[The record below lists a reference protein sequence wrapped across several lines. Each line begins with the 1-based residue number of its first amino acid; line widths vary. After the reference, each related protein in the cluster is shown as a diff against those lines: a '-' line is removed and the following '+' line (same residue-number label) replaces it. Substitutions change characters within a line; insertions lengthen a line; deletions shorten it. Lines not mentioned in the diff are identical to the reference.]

1 MGEKSEPKVLVTLK
15 INPEDIDTDLEKVVE
30 ELKSRLPPEMEVVR
44 YDKVYVA
51 FGLYALKVYVL
62 MPEEYEGGTERLEE
76 IVRSIPGVSSVD
88 IEMVTRVSAF

>member
-1 MGEKSEPKVLVTLK
+1 MGEKSEAKVLVTLK
-15 INPEDIDTDLEKVVE
+15 INPEDIDTDLEKIVE

-51 FGLYALKVYVL
+51 FGLYALRVYVL
-62 MPEEYEGGTERLEE
+62 MPEEYEGGTEKLED
-76 IVRSIPGVSSVD
+76 IVKSIPGVSSVD